1 MNQPSFLMCELKVLI
16 LVCASLLIAQTD
28 HPRHVNSGFSSFFFF
43 SLPPQRSRQRGAM
56 RAGSR
61 RWKRC
66 GAADPLHVATVLLLR
81 QRHHHLASLWV
92 SATPAAAGS
101 CGCQQ
106 EPGRAQRP
114 SLHAGYGVLTQHSGY
129 LLCNWKADGDLF
141 HAQFSAKILHL
152 FFVIA
157 LWFLLLLCRFN
168 SNWTLN
174 MILFFSHT
182 ESSGRA
188 LQTAR
193 SGDLLPGES
202 APWPVGA
209 WTSPAG
215 TLKGLRTGTFVARYW
230 YTEGSL
236 CSSRD
241 DLECSRSSPLSLM
254 TSKTMDSHSKTSET
268 AGLDT
273 GF

>member
-1 MNQPSFLMCELKVLI
+1 
-16 LVCASLLIAQTD
+16 
-28 HPRHVNSGFSSFFFF
+28 
-43 SLPPQRSRQRGAM
+43 M

-114 SLHAGYGVLTQHSGY
+114 SLHAGY
-129 LLCNWKADGDLF
+129 
-141 HAQFSAKILHL
+141 
-152 FFVIA
+152 
-157 LWFLLLLCRFN
+157 
-168 SNWTLN
+168 
-174 MILFFSHT
+174 